1 MKALITGK
9 YSKNIYVAINPK
21 EIKDP
26 HSQLPFVSNN
36 IILRSTLSF
45 HTVHNSCVLSAV
57 TGQF

>member
-26 HSQLPFVSNN
+26 HSQLPLYQ
-36 IILRSTLSF
+36 II
-45 HTVHNSCVLSAV
+45 
-57 TGQF
+57 